1 MVTGQGDL
9 RRTVED
15 LLRLH
20 AEVPRLTDAAGPEV
34 TAPITAL
41 AETLRATGG
50 KHRAVTELANDI
62 AALAAGTADD
72 LAPVVPASQA
82 ALRAAAH
89 SVLGLLAVSH
99 HQLDPLPPLGAVGD
113 DLADAFPEGFA
124 RDYVRTVLDDLP
136 RGRATTKDEAKSQP
150 GADQAA
156 IIASREAAIA
166 AVAPKYREQVRAWL
180 EHPDCHAV
188 ELHGPHVTDRELEL
202 RVGWTRPPNHG
213 TPDAD
218 RWRVRDDDGKVVSRH
233 SAGVEATRFSSPEAF
248 VRPLEAFLDVAARH
262 ADGVDGFLDDHFAAG
277 IAPVFV
283 NSNSARLGPGGVVG
297 FRGAGTGTKEAA
309 KDWLKLR
316 AAARKKD
323 DECLPPVR
331 SVAYDPIV
339 EGSDPGVRLIFK
351 KHADGWTMTTSYP
364 AGEPSY
370 DNVRLEELT

>member
-1 MVTGQGDL
+1 MVTGQGNL

-34 TAPITAL
+34 AAPITAL
-41 AETLRATGG
+41 AETLRGTGG
-50 KHRAVTELANDI
+50 KHRAVTALADDI

-82 ALRAAAH
+82 ALRTAAH
-89 SVLGLLAVSH
+89 SVLGLLAVGH
-99 HQLDPLPPLGAVGD
+99 HQLDPLPPLGPVGD

-150 GADQAA
+150 GTDQAA
-156 IIASREAAIA
+156 IITSREAVIA

-213 TPDAD
+213 TPGAD
-218 RWRVRDDDGKVVSRH
+218 RWRVRDDGKVVSKH
-233 SAGVEATRFSSPEAF
+233 SAGVEATRFTSPEAF
-248 VRPLEAFLDVAARH
+248 ARPLEAFLAVAERH
-262 ADGVDGFLDDHFAAG
+262 PGGPERLLTDNSDDGVTALYLPAASAGLSIDDA
-277 IAPVFV
+277 
-283 NSNSARLGPGGVVG
+283 VG
-297 FRGAGTGTKEAA
+297 YRGAGIGTPWAA
-309 KDWLKLR
+309 SDWIKMR
-316 AAARKKD
+316 AGAMRKD
-323 DECLPPVR
+323 DECQPPVGVLPYGVV
-331 SVAYDPIV
+331 SESP
-339 EGSDPGVRLIFK
+339 DPGVRLIFRE
-351 KHADGWTMTTSYP
+351 HADGWVLTTYYP
-364 AGEPSY
+364 AGEPAA
-370 DNVRLEELT
+370 DNTRLESKA